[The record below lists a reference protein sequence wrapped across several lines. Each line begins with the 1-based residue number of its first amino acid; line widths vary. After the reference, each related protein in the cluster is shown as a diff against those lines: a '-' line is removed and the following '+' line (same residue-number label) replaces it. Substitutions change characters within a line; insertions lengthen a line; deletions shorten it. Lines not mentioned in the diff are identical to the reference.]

1 VQGAG
6 DLMRILT
13 LTTLYPNAASPN
25 QAVFV
30 ENRLLRIVR
39 TGEVS
44 ARVVA
49 PVPWFPFRGA
59 RLGRYGQYAA
69 TPREEERSGIRIT
82 HPRFLVAPRVG
93 LSLQSAT
100 YLAAARR
107 EVQRL
112 AARGY
117 EFDLIDAHYLYPDGV
132 AATRLGRELG
142 KPVVVTARGTDLN
155 VIADL
160 SGPGRQIRRA
170 FAQMDMLIAVSA
182 ALAERACALGMP
194 RERVAV
200 LRNGVDTDLFRPVD
214 GARWRALVPNGGP
227 LILSVGNLIPL
238 KGHDLIIRA
247 LAELDGAHLLIA
259 GQGDELRNLQNLAR
273 GLGLAERVHFLG
285 SIAHGELASVYS
297 AADLLVLASEREG
310 WPNVLLE
317 AMACGT
323 PAVATRVGGIPE
335 IITAPEAGV
344 LIEDRSP
351 KGIAAGVQWLLQ
363 HRPSREKV
371 RAHAQKFGWDDT
383 IQKQVALYRDVI
395 ARKRTRA

>member
-1 VQGAG
+1 VRTERPIQ
-6 DLMRILT
+6 ILT
-13 LTTLYPNAASPN
+13 ITTLYPNSAMPN
-25 QAVFV
+25 HAVFV

-59 RLGRYGQYAA
+59 RFGRYGLYAA
-69 TPREEERSGIRIT
+69 TPREEERSGIQIT
-82 HPRFLVAPRVG
+82 HPRFLVVPKIG
-93 LSLQSAT
+93 LGLQSGA

-112 AARGY
+112 SARGF
-117 EFDLIDAHYLYPDGV
+117 EFDLIDSHYLYPDGV

-160 SGPGRQIRRA
+160 AEPGRQIRRA
-170 FAQMDMLIAVSA
+170 FAEMDRLITVSA
-182 ALAERACALGMP
+182 ALGERACALGMP
-194 RERVAV
+194 QERVAV

-214 GARWRALVPNGGP
+214 GARWRALAPSGAT

-247 LAELDGAHLLIA
+247 LAELEGAHLLIA
-259 GQGDELRNLQNLAR
+259 GQGAELRNLQNLAD
-273 GLGLAERVHFLG
+273 GLGFAQRVHFLG
-285 SIAHGELASVYS
+285 SVAHGELPSVYS

-323 PAVATRVGGIPE
+323 PVVATRVGGIPE
-335 IITAPEAGV
+335 IVTAPEAGV
-344 LIEDRSP
+344 LIQDRSP
-351 KGIAAGVQWLLQ
+351 KAIAAGVRWLLQ
-363 HRPSREKV
+363 HRPSRERI

-383 IQKQVALYRDVI
+383 IEKQVALYRDVI
-395 ARKRTRA
+395 ARWRAKA